1 MVRAVLNKR
10 GSEMTEAA
18 ISMPVLIL
26 TAMLLLR
33 LFTFYL
39 EILSTGVSEHMNA
52 LEAWDSY
59 RGSGIRKYSTE
70 KEIYMLRG
78 GLLETGLTKRINTRS
93 YMLNEDV
100 LVRAGEV
107 FD

>member
-1 MVRAVLNKR
+1 MV
-10 GSEMTEAA
+10 EAA
-18 ISMPVLIL
+18 VSIPILIL

-39 EILSTGVSEHMNA
+39 EILSTGVHEHMNA

-59 RGSGIRKYSTE
+59 RGAGIRKYSAETD
-70 KEIYMLRG
+70 IDMLSG
-78 GLLETGLTKRINTRS
+78 GLLRRS
-93 YMLNEDV
+93 VSKSIRTDTYMLNEDV
-100 LVRAGEV
+100 LVRAGGV